1 VPSLFGIMATEGE
14 LPTLLGGRRRA
25 GASELDLRRC
35 EMGDRLPLEPLAL
48 AALCRR
54 HGIRK
59 LSLFGSELKG
69 SARPDSDIDLL
80 VEFEECARPSLFDMA
95 QIEIELSELLGGRR
109 VDLRTVAE
117 LSRYFRDE
125 VVRTAQVQYVSG

>member
-1 VPSLFGIMATEGE
+1 MA
-14 LPTLLGGRRRA
+14 
-25 GASELDLRRC
+25 
-35 EMGDRLPLEPLAL
+35 DRLSWEPSAL

-69 SARPDSDIDLL
+69 AATPDSDVDLL
-80 VEFEECARPSLFDMA
+80 VEFEEDARPSLFDMA
-95 QIEIELSELLGGRR
+95 QIEIELSELLAGRK
-109 VDLRTVAE
+109 VDLRTAAE